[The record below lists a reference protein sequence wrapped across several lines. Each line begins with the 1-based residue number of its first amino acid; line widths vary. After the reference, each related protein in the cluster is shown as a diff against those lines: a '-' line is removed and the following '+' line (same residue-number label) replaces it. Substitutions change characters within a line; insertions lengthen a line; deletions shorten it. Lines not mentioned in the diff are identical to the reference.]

1 MLPTSDPVLP
11 SGTASP
17 PSSSILEPG
26 RNCWCVEPA
35 GRASVLVDGA
45 CYFSRLEQALRSAR
59 RSILIV
65 GWDFDGRIRLRPDAG
80 EDSPPLGDLLRSLVE
95 THPELEIRILIWS
108 IATLHAPGETLAL
121 IAGAKWQEHERIH
134 LRLDREHPIYAA
146 HHQKI
151 VCIDDGLA
159 FVGGI
164 DLTVDRWDASEHRA
178 DDQLRLTPDG
188 AAYAPVHDLQM
199 MVDGAAAQAVA
210 ELARARWRDATGE
223 ALEPARPIA
232 ELWPGDLEPEFVD
245 APVAIARTAPQ
256 WGDHAAVREV
266 AELTMDMVRAAR
278 HSIYIEAQ
286 YVVSFALG
294 DLLAR
299 HLTREDGPDV
309 VIVTSMTLP
318 GAFERFVMG
327 SNRDRLIRRMR
338 RADRF
343 DRLRVYH
350 PVVPAAGGQRCA
362 VMIHSKLIIV
372 DDMLLRV
379 GSSNLNNRSVGL
391 DTECDLAIAAGT
403 EAQRQSIGRLRERLL
418 AEHLGVEPAAVAKA
432 LAAEGSLVRA
442 IEVLNHNARGL
453 RWFEAMV
460 RSGPARPLLGTWL
473 LDPRRPFEPLW
484 FLRKKRRRRPRALGA
499 QPG

>member
-1 MLPTSDPVLP
+1 LPRTSDPPLF
-11 SGTASP
+11 SGTAGLP
-17 PSSSILEPG
+17 GSSILEPG
-26 RNCWCVEPA
+26 RNCWRVE
-35 GRASVLVDGA
+35 RAERAAVLVDGA

-80 EDSPPLGDLLRSLVE
+80 EASPPLGDLLRSLVDI
-95 THPELEIRILIWS
+95 HPELEIRILIWS
-108 IATLHAPGETLAL
+108 IATLHAPGETLPL
-121 IAGAKWQEHERIH
+121 IAGAKWQEHARIH

-151 VCIDDGLA
+151 VCIDDSLTFA
-159 FVGGI
+159 GGI
-164 DLTVDRWDASEHRA
+164 DLTVERWDTRQHGAG
-178 DDQLRLTPDG
+178 DPLRLTPDG
-188 AAYAPVHDLQM
+188 SAYPPVHDLQM
-199 MVDGAAAQAVA
+199 VVDGAAAHALA
-210 ELARARWRDATGE
+210 ELARLRWRHATGE
-223 ALEPARPIA
+223 ALEPARTNF
-232 ELWPGDLEPEFVD
+232 ELWPGDLEPDFVG
-245 APVAIARTAPQ
+245 ASVAIARTAPQ
-256 WGDHAAVREV
+256 WGDHPAINEV
-266 AELTMDMVRAAR
+266 AALTMDMLRAAR

-286 YVVSFALG
+286 YFVSFAVG

-299 HLTREDGPDV
+299 HLASHDGPDI

-350 PVVPAAGGQRCA
+350 PVVPAAEGTCA
-362 VMIHSKLIIV
+362 VLIHAKLIIV
-372 DDMLLRV
+372 DDVLMRV

-391 DTECDLAIAAGT
+391 DTECDLAIEAGNAD
-403 EAQRQSIGRLRERLL
+403 ERRSIGRLRERLL
-418 AEHLGVEPAAVAKA
+418 AEHLGVSPESVAQA

-442 IEVLNHNARGL
+442 IDVLNHNARGL
-453 RWFEAMV
+453 RPFEAMAT
-460 RSGPARPLLGTWL
+460 SGPVRPVFGTPL
-473 LDPRRPFEPLW
+473 LDPKKPFEPLW
-484 FLRKKRRRRPRALGA
+484 FLRKKRKRSARSLGP

>member
-1 MLPTSDPVLP
+1 LPLISDSDLS
-11 SGTASP
+11 SGTAAP
-17 PSSSILEPG
+17 PSSILDPG
-26 RNCWCVEPA
+26 RNCWRIERA
-35 GRASVLVDGA
+35 GRAAVLVDGA
-45 CYFSRLEQALRSAR
+45 CYFARLEQALRSAR

-65 GWDFDGRIRLRPDAG
+65 GWDFDGRIRLRPDVG

-95 THPELEIRILIWS
+95 IHPELQIHILIWS

-164 DLTVDRWDASEHRA
+164 DLTVDRWDTHRHDPA
-178 DDQLRLTPDG
+178 EPLRLTPDG
-188 AAYAPVHDLQM
+188 TTYAPVHDLQM
-199 MVDGAAAQAVA
+199 VVDQAAAQALG
-210 ELARARWRDATGE
+210 ELARLRWRNATGE
-223 ALEPARPIA
+223 ALEPSRPDT
-232 ELWPGDLEPEFVD
+232 ELWPGDLEPDFVG

-256 WGDHAAVREV
+256 WGGHPAIREV
-266 AELTMDMVRAAR
+266 AALTVDMLRAAR
-278 HSIYIEAQ
+278 QSIYIEAQ
-286 YVVSFALG
+286 YFVSFAIG

-299 HLTREDGPDV
+299 HLASDEGPDV
-309 VIVTSMTLP
+309 AIVTAKTLP
-318 GAFERFVMG
+318 GTLEHLVMG

-350 PVVPAAGGQRCA
+350 PVVPAAGGHRTA

-372 DDMLLRV
+372 DDMLIRV
-379 GSSNLNNRSVGL
+379 GSSNLNNRSTGL
-391 DTECDLAIAAGT
+391 DTECDLTIEAGS
-403 EAQRQSIGRLRERLL
+403 EAQRRSIGRLRERLL
-418 AEHLGVEPAAVAKA
+418 AEHLGVEPEAVAKA
-432 LAAEGSLVRA
+432 LASEGSLIHA
-442 IEVLNHNARGL
+442 IEVLNHNPRKL
-453 RWFEAMV
+453 QWFDAMV
-460 RSGPARPLLGTWL
+460 SSGPARPIFGTRL

-484 FLRKKRRRRPRALGA
+484 FLRKKRRRPARSLDP

>member
-1 MLPTSDPVLP
+1 MPRTIDPAFP
-11 SGTASP
+11 SGTATL
-17 PSSSILEPG
+17 PSSPILEAG
-26 RNCWCVEPA
+26 RNCWCIE
-35 GRASVLVDGA
+35 RAERAAVLIDGA

-95 THPELEIRILIWS
+95 IHFELEVRILIWS
-108 IATLHAPGETLAL
+108 IATLHAPGETLPL

-151 VCIDDGLA
+151 VCIDDSLTFA
-159 FVGGI
+159 GGI
-164 DLTVDRWDASEHRA
+164 DLTVERWDTPRHGAN
-178 DDQLRLTPDG
+178 DPLRLTPDG
-188 AAYAPVHDLQM
+188 SPYAPVHDLQM
-199 MVDGAAAQAVA
+199 VVDGAAAQAVA
-210 ELARARWRDATGE
+210 ELARIRWRNATGE
-223 ALEPARPIA
+223 ALEPVRAHD
-232 ELWPGDLEPEFVD
+232 ELWPPGLEPDFAG

-256 WGDHAAVREV
+256 LGDHPQILEV
-266 AELTMDMVRAAR
+266 AALIMDMLRVAR

-286 YVVSFALG
+286 YFVNFAVG

-299 HLTREDGPDV
+299 HLARHDGPEI
-309 VIVTSMTLP
+309 VIVTSKTLP

-350 PVVPAAGGQRCA
+350 PVVPAEGDVRA
-362 VMIHSKLIIV
+362 VLIHAKLIIV
-372 DDMLLRV
+372 DDVLLRI
-379 GSSNLNNRSVGL
+379 GSSNLNNRSIGL
-391 DTECDLAIAAGT
+391 DTECDLAIEAGN
-403 EAQRQSIGRLRERLL
+403 EVERRSIKQLRARLL
-418 AEHLGVEPAAVAKA
+418 GEHLGVEPESVAQA
-432 LAAEGSLVRA
+432 LAAEGSLIRA

-453 RWFEAMV
+453 RPFEAV
-460 RSGPARPLLGTWL
+460 STSGPARPLFGTRL
-473 LDPRRPFEPLW
+473 LDPRKPFEPLW
-484 FLRKKRRRRPRALGA
+484 FLRKKRRRSARSLGP

>member
-1 MLPTSDPVLP
+1 MPRTSDPAFP
-11 SGTASP
+11 SGTAGL
-17 PSSSILEPG
+17 PSSLLEPG
-26 RNCWCVEPA
+26 RNCWCIE
-35 GRASVLVDGA
+35 RADRAAVLVDGA
-45 CYFSRLEQALRSAR
+45 CYFARLEQALRSAR

-80 EDSPPLGDLLRSLVE
+80 EASPPLGDLLRSLVE
-95 THPELEIRILIWS
+95 IHPELEIRILIWS
-108 IATLHAPGETLAL
+108 IATLHAPGETLPL
-121 IAGAKWQEHERIH
+121 IAGAKWQEHERLH
-134 LRLDREHPIYAA
+134 LRLDLEHPIYAA

-159 FVGGI
+159 FVGGM
-164 DLTVDRWDASEHRA
+164 DLTVDRWDTGRHDPA
-178 DDQLRLTPDG
+178 DPLRQTPDG
-188 AAYAPVHDLQM
+188 SAYAPVHDLQM
-199 MVDGAAAQAVA
+199 MVEGAAAHAVA

-223 ALEPARPIA
+223 ALEPAGPVA
-232 ELWPGDLEPEFVD
+232 ELWPGDLEPDFVG

-256 WGDHAAVREV
+256 WGDHPAIREV

-286 YVVSFALG
+286 YVVNFALG

-299 HLTREDGPDV
+299 HLAREDGPDI

-350 PVVPAAGGQRCA
+350 PVVPAAGGQPCA

-372 DDMLLRV
+372 DDVLVRV

-391 DTECDLAIAAGT
+391 DTECDLAIEAGT
-403 EAQRQSIGRLRERLL
+403 AAQRRNIGHLRERLL
-418 AEHLGVEPAAVAKA
+418 AEHLGVEPESVAKA
-432 LAAEGSLVRA
+432 LAVEGSLIRA

-460 RSGPARPLLGTWL
+460 RAGPARPLFGTKL

-484 FLRKKRRRRPRALGA
+484 FLRKKRKRRARSLGH